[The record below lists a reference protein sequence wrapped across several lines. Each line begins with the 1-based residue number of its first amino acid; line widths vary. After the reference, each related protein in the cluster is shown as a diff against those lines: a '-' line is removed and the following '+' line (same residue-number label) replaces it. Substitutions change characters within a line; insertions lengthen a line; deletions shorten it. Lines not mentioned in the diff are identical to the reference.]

1 MNTDVFDNAE
11 KSQVT
16 RRRVISG
23 IAGVGAAVIAG
34 TTLARAQESTP
45 EAGTTDDT
53 DTTDTTTPD
62 DMRGSNYQTFLTKLA
77 AELSLTDTTALDTDI
92 RDALKAMVDDELAAG
107 DLAANDA
114 TDMKTA
120 IDESTSPIKV
130 SFFSHDG
137 FGGGMDGG
145 PGGMGGGMNSR
156 GTRSNGKP
164 GDDSEG
170 TDDADT
176 TATPAA

>member
-1 MNTDVFDNAE
+1 MDTDVFDQAE

-23 IAGVGAAVIAG
+23 IAGVGAAVITGA
-34 TTLARAQESTP
+34 TLARAQESTP
-45 EAGTTDDT
+45 EAGTDST

-62 DMRGSNYQTFLTKLA
+62 ETRGSNYQTFLTKLA

-92 RDALKAMVDDELAAG
+92 RDALKAMVDDVLAAG

-120 IDESTSPIKV
+120 IDESPSPIKIG
-130 SFFSHDG
+130 FFSHSE
-137 FGGGMDGG
+137 FGDG
-145 PGGMGGGMNSR
+145 PGGMGGGSISR
-156 GTRSNGKP
+156 KPRSNNNP
-164 GDDSEG
+164 STDSE
-170 TDDADT
+170 TEDPDT
-176 TATPAA
+176 TATPTA

>member
-1 MNTDVFDNAE
+1 MDTDVFANVE

-45 EAGTTDDT
+45 EAGTTEDTDT
-53 DTTDTTTPD
+53 DTTSPD
-62 DMRGSNYQTFLTKLA
+62 EARGANYQTFLTKLA

-92 RDALKAMVDDELAAG
+92 RDALKAMVDDVLAAG

-114 TDMKTA
+114 TDIKTA
-120 IDESTSPIKV
+120 IDESVSPIKIG
-130 SFFSHDG
+130 FFSHDG
-137 FGGGMDGG
+137 FGAG
-145 PGGMGGGMNSR
+145 PGGMGGRSNSR
-156 GTRSNGKP
+156 DTRSNGKP
-164 GDDSEG
+164 GDDPD
-170 TDDADT
+170 TDSDT
-176 TATPAA
+176 TATPTT